1 MNLPSLIPEPW
12 RLASRVLAVAL
23 ALFAVYL
30 FGRHDGAAHVQA
42 RWDADKAV
50 QAGRQAQAERLMRE
64 RENLMN
70 ERLRKAES
78 HAEMRQNENRRLAAD
93 AAATADRLRHDLA
106 AARGRLSAAT
116 AEACRAT
123 ASTALELLGA
133 CADAYRDVAAA
144 ADGHAADVQTMTE
157 AWPQ

>member
-1 MNLPSLIPEPW
+1 MIPIIPEPW
-12 RLASRVLAVAL
+12 RLASRLLAVGL
-23 ALFAVYL
+23 LLFAVYV
-30 FGRHDGAAHVQA
+30 FGRHDGAAHVEA
-42 RWDADKAV
+42 RWQADKAA
-50 QAGRQAQAERLMRE
+50 QAGRLAQAERLMRE

-70 ERLRKAES
+70 ERVRKAES
-78 HAEMRQNENRRLAAD
+78 DAETRHNENRRLAAD

-123 ASTALELLGA
+123 ASTALELLGT

-144 ADGHAADVQTMTE
+144 ADGHAADVQTLTE

>member
-12 RLASRVLAVAL
+12 RLASRLMLVGLLLLAIYA
-23 ALFAVYL
+23 
-30 FGRHDGAAHVQA
+30 FGRHDGAAHVEAQ
-42 RWDADKAV
+42 WQADKAA
-50 QAGRQAQAERLMRE
+50 QAGRKAQAEKLMRE

-106 AARGRLSAAT
+106 TARSRLSAAT

-123 ASTALELLGA
+123 ASTALELLGT
-133 CADAYRDVAAA
+133 CADEYRDVAAA
-144 ADGHAADVQTMTE
+144 ADGHAADVKTLTE
-157 AWPQ
+157 AWPE

>member
-12 RLASRVLAVAL
+12 RLASRLLAVGL
-23 ALFAVYL
+23 LLFAVYVL
-30 FGRHDGAAHVQA
+30 GRHDGAAHIEAKWQ
-42 RWDADKAV
+42 ADKAA
-50 QAGRQAQAERLMRE
+50 QAGRLAQAER
-64 RENLMN
+64 
-70 ERLRKAES
+70 
-78 HAEMRQNENRRLAAD
+78 HAETRQNETRRLAAD
-93 AAATADRLRHDLA
+93 AAATADRLRNDLA

-123 ASTALELLGA
+123 AGTALELLGT

-144 ADGHAADVQTMTE
+144 ADGHAADVQTLTE

>member
-1 MNLPSLIPEPW
+1 MIPLIPDPW
-12 RLASRVLAVAL
+12 RLASRVLAVGL
-23 ALFAVYL
+23 LLFAVYL

-42 RWDADKAV
+42 QWQADKAA
-50 QAGRQAQAERLMRE
+50 QAGRQAQAEKLMRE

-70 ERLRKAES
+70 ERVRKAES
-78 HAEMRQNENRRLAAD
+78 NAEMRQNENRRLAAD
-93 AAATADRLRHDLA
+93 AAATANRLRNDLA

-123 ASTALELLGA
+123 ASTALELLGT
-133 CADAYRDVAAA
+133 CADDYRDMAAA
-144 ADGHAADVQTMTE
+144 ADGHAADVQTLTE

>member
-12 RLASRVLAVAL
+12 RLASRALAVGL
-23 ALFAVYL
+23 LLFAVYL
-30 FGRHDGAAHVQA
+30 FGRHDGAAHVEAQ
-42 RWDADKAV
+42 WQADKAA
-50 QAGRQAQAERLMRE
+50 QAGRQAQAEKLMRE

-70 ERLRKAES
+70 ERVRKAES
-78 HAEMRQNENRRLAAD
+78 HAEMRQNENRRLAAN

-133 CADAYRDVAAA
+133 CADEYRSVAAA
-144 ADGHAADVQTMTE
+144 ADGHRNDVETLTE

>member
-1 MNLPSLIPEPW
+1 MTLPHLIPDPW
-12 RLASRVLAVAL
+12 RLASRVLAVVL
-23 ALFAVYL
+23 LLFAVYL

-42 RWDADKAV
+42 KWEADKAA
-50 QAGRQAQAERLMRE
+50 QAGRVAQAERLMRD
-64 RENLMN
+64 REILMN

-78 HAEMRQNENRRLAAD
+78 HAEMRQKDNARLAAD

-123 ASTALELLGA
+123 ASTALELLGT
-133 CADAYRDVAAA
+133 CADDYRDMAAA
-144 ADGHAADVQTMTE
+144 ADGHAADVQTLTE

>member
-1 MNLPSLIPEPW
+1 MIPIIPEPW
-12 RLASRVLAVAL
+12 RLASRLLAVGL
-23 ALFAVYL
+23 LLFAVYV
-30 FGRHDGAAHVQA
+30 FGRNDGAAHVDAQ
-42 RWDADKAV
+42 WQADKAA
-50 QAGRQAQAERLMRE
+50 QAGRLAQVERLMRE

-78 HAEMRQNENRRLAAD
+78 HAETRQNENRRLAAD

-116 AEACRAT
+116 AEACRQT
-123 ASTALELLGA
+123 AGAALELLGT

-144 ADGHAADVQTMTE
+144 ADGHAADVQTLTE